1 MGEIWYGCRL
11 CVEHSSELSVTD
23 RNIKMFRSRGQVSVW
38 QSITVL
44 LSSVGSVRRCLHVS
58 DGGEVVG
65 NVLCP
70 NILFLCYTLDFCR
83 SVIRVTSTPEG
94 DHLDFRHW
102 KWLYLYLYYTPQM
115 MHRWN
120 IGSNVYPR
128 HVRLPDCKSVVGV
141 YVVLCTTTSRQ
152 SFP

>member
-44 LSSVGSVRRCLHVS
+44 LSSVGGVRRCLHVS

-70 NILFLCYTLDFCR
+70 NILFLCSTLDFCT
-83 SVIRVTSTPEG
+83 SVIRVTSTPEAEWT
-94 DHLDFRHW
+94 F
-102 KWLYLYLYYTPQM
+102 WLYTIKSDYSYTPNDAQM
-115 MHRWN
+115 
-120 IGSNVYPR
+120 IYLIKSVPKT
-128 HVRLPDCKSVVGV
+128 CKSVVCV
-141 YVVLCTTTSRQ
+141 YVVLCTSPSRQ